1 MYLEFLAIKNDYIK
15 ASRRAFACGLAAA
28 SGGNISA
35 RLPGSGLMLIKPSGI
50 TLGDA
55 DERNLLITDL
65 EGNVIEGNQ
74 KPTKETILHG
84 EIYRKMPETG
94 GIVHA
99 HPLYSLMCANCFDQL
114 PLVTK
119 QMKQITDSPVPI
131 CKIKSLTV
139 EREGMEEICKSLE
152 QVKRPCGFLLE
163 EHGVV
168 AFAGNVTEAE
178 YAAELIEENARVY
191 WNMKLMERAENRWG

>member
-1 MYLEFLAIKNDYIK
+1 
-15 ASRRAFACGLAAA
+15 
-28 SGGNISA
+28 
-35 RLPGSGLMLIKPSGI
+35 MLIKPSGI

-55 DERNLLITDL
+55 DEDNLLITDL
-65 EGNVIEGNQ
+65 EGTVIEGVR

-84 EIYRKMPETG
+84 GIYRKMPEAG

-99 HPLYSLMCANCFDQL
+99 HPLYSLMCANCFDLL

-131 CKIKSLTV
+131 CKLKSLTV
-139 EREGMEEICKSLE
+139 EQEGMEEIYRSLE
-152 QVKRPCGFLLE
+152 QINRPCGFLLE

-168 AFAGNVTEAE
+168 AFAKNVIEAE
-178 YAAELIEENARVY
+178 YIAELIEENARVY
-191 WNMKLMERAENRWG
+191 WNMKLMERGGVN

>member
-1 MYLEFLAIKNDYIK
+1 
-15 ASRRAFACGLAAA
+15 
-28 SGGNISA
+28 
-35 RLPGSGLMLIKPSGI
+35 MLIKPSGI

-55 DERNLLITDL
+55 DEDNLLITDL
-65 EGNVIEGNQ
+65 EGTVIEGVR

-84 EIYRKMPETG
+84 GVYRKMPEVG

-99 HPLYSLMCANCFDQL
+99 HPLYSLMCANCFDLL

-131 CKIKSLTV
+131 CKLKSLT
-139 EREGMEEICKSLE
+139 
-152 QVKRPCGFLLE
+152 GFLLE

-168 AFAGNVTEAE
+168 AFAKNVIEAE
-178 YAAELIEENARVY
+178 YIAELIEENARVY
-191 WNMKLMERAENRWG
+191 WNMKLMECGVAN